1 MMCGITEAGMIWGQ
15 GALRGVGEGRGVSTH
30 VSICNDCAVVSYKS
44 RGCLMRSCACKPV
57 LWLVVRVFLL
67 CVRACVHVCVCVCLC
82 VCVCA
87 CMCVCK
93 CVSVCACVCVY
104 VYVYARRTGDQGLG
118 RLDHLRYCFVCAFV
132 CVCVLKCV

>member
-1 MMCGITEAGMIWGQ
+1 MIWGQ

-67 CVRACVHVCVCVCLC
+67 CVRACVHVCVCVSVCLCMCVRACVFVSVCLC
-82 VCVCA
+82 VRVYV
-87 CMCVCK
+87 CMCMCMRV
-93 CVSVCACVCVY
+93 VRATRALVGW
-104 VYVYARRTGDQGLG
+104 TT
-118 RLDHLRYCFVCAFV
+118 
-132 CVCVLKCV
+132 